1 MEFLSGAFYFVEMP
15 PLLPTAL
22 LKALLPRAERDEI
35 LADLSAEYA
44 ARMLADGRFAAG
56 KWFWRQAL
64 ASALPLLGWSG
75 RREVTGYIPPANAYR
90 PGGPVLPVFLADA
103 RFALRR
109 LRSRPAYAIL
119 SVLTLALGV
128 GGTAAIFGLARP
140 ILLDPLPYANA
151 DRAGMF
157 WMDGSWNEQEFSYL
171 RDKFDGFA
179 QVAGWRPGDVTL
191 KQGDAPLRLLP
202 GIATTGEL
210 FDVLGA
216 HAFIGRTLRVG
227 DDLIGAPPVAVISY
241 GLARELGGGNVAS
254 MLGKLLTLN
263 GIERTVVGVMPKGFW
278 YPTPAARIW
287 TPQEIHPERRNGYL
301 TLVGLAKPGADIHK
315 MGPYLARIV
324 QTMAAQFHYA
334 GQWDKTRNPTVTPLR
349 ESLLGA
355 MRPASL
361 ATLAAMTLILLI
373 ACVNV
378 AALMLGQI
386 EGRASEMA
394 VRTALG
400 ATRTRLTQQVVVEA
414 LLIGVSAAIVGGAL
428 AAAGFGLLA
437 HVLPIG
443 AWGESAQFDWT
454 LFAVA
459 LVVALGSSLLVV
471 LAPTIALWRG
481 DVHGAIS
488 RARTGGIVG
497 RGSRLEQ
504 GLVVTEV
511 ALAMLIA
518 SGSALLVRSVLNLY
532 AVNPGVDTGSIA
544 VIDALAGN
552 GTPPETR
559 RSVEAIVTELAQ
571 LPGVTS
577 AAGAMK
583 IPLTGRGNSM
593 GILIPERPDIKDVT
607 TYFRVGT
614 VDYLPTMGVRITK
627 GRNFTTADKVQG
639 PEVAVIIN
647 EAMVRRFFPKEDPI
661 GKELEGGW
669 GVKERIIG
677 VAQDVA
683 EGQLTDAPSLTRYY
697 LAGTVPWIVPSA
709 TLVVRTKSGTD
720 PAAILEAARKAVQ
733 RAAPSFAVSRTTTM
747 ARIMDDAVGPARQI
761 MALLSL
767 LAGLALVLS
776 AIGISG
782 VIAHFV
788 SRRKRD
794 WAIRVALGLSSGQVV
809 AHVMRQGLGLAGLGV
824 LFGIAGTLVLSR
836 LLTTLL
842 YGVSTVDPIAFA
854 AASLVLL
861 AIGAGA
867 AFVPARRAGMTD
879 PAFVLRDQ

>member
-1 MEFLSGAFYFVEMP
+1 MP
-15 PLLPTAL
+15 PTLPTAL

-35 LADLSAEYA
+35 LADLTAEYA
-44 ARMLADGRFAAG
+44 ARAEADGRVAAG

-90 PGGPVLPVFLADA
+90 PGGPMLPVFLSDA
-103 RFALRR
+103 KFALRR

-128 GGTAAIFGLARP
+128 GGTAAIFGIARP
-140 ILLDPLPYANA
+140 VLLDALPYANA

-157 WMDGSWNEQEFSYL
+157 WMDGSWNEEEFTYL

-191 KQGDAPLRLLP
+191 KQGDAPLRLIP

-216 HAFIGRTLRVG
+216 QAFIGRALRVG
-227 DDLIGAPPVAVISY
+227 DDMIGAPPVAVVSY
-241 GLARELGGGNVAS
+241 GLAQELSGSNVAS
-254 MLGKLLTLN
+254 MVGKRLTLN

-287 TPQEIHPERRNGYL
+287 TPQEIHPERRSGYL
-301 TLVGLAKPGADIHK
+301 TLVGLAKPGADIHN
-315 MGPYLARIV
+315 MGPHLARIV
-324 QTMAAQFHYA
+324 QTMAARFHYA

-349 ESLLGA
+349 ENLLGS

-386 EGRASEMA
+386 EGRSSEMA

-400 ATRTRLTQQVVVEA
+400 ATRTRLTQQVIVEA
-414 LLIGVSAAIVGGAL
+414 LMIGVCAAIVGGAL

-459 LVVALGSSLLVV
+459 LVLAIGASLLVV
-471 LAPTIALWRG
+471 LAPTMALWRG

-532 AVNPGVDTGSIA
+532 AVNPGIDTGSVA

-552 GTPPETR
+552 GTPAETGQ
-559 RSVEAIVTELAQ
+559 SVEAIVTELSQ
-571 LPGVTS
+571 LPGVHS

-593 GILIPERPDIKDVT
+593 GLLIPDRPDIKDVT

-614 VDYLPTMGVRITK
+614 VDYLPTMGARITQ
-627 GRNFTTADKVQG
+627 GRNFTAADKVQG
-639 PEVAVIIN
+639 PDVAVIIN
-647 EAMVRRFFPKEDPI
+647 EAMASRFFPKDDPI
-661 GKELEGGW
+661 GKVLEGGW

-683 EGQLTDAPSLTRYY
+683 EGQLTDAPSPTRYY
-697 LAGTVPWIVPSA
+697 LAGRVPWIVPSA
-709 TLVVRTKSGTD
+709 TLVVRTNPGTD
-720 PAAILEAARKAVQ
+720 PAAILESARKAVQ

-747 ARIMDDAVGPARQI
+747 ARILDDAVGPARQI

-788 SRRKRD
+788 ARRKRD
-794 WAIRVALGLSSGQVV
+794 WAIRVALGLSGGQVV
-809 AHVMRQGLGLAGLGV
+809 AQVMKQGVVLAALGILLGLAG
-824 LFGIAGTLVLSR
+824 TMVLSR

-854 AASLVLL
+854 AASLALL
-861 AIGAGA
+861 AIAAGA

-879 PAFVLRDQ
+879 PALVLREQ

>member
-1 MEFLSGAFYFVEMP
+1 MTP
-15 PLLPTAL
+15 ILPTTL

-35 LADLSAEYA
+35 LADLTAEYA
-44 ARMLADGRFAAG
+44 ARTEADGRVAAG

-90 PGGPVLPVFLADA
+90 PGGPMLPVFLSDTK
-103 RFALRR
+103 FALRR

-128 GGTAAIFGLARP
+128 GGTAAIFGIARP
-140 ILLDPLPYANA
+140 VLLDALPYANA

-157 WMDGSWNEQEFSYL
+157 WMDGSWNEEEFTYL

-191 KQGDAPLRLLP
+191 KQGDAPLRLIP

-216 HAFIGRTLRVG
+216 QAFIGRALRVG
-227 DDLIGAPPVAVISY
+227 DDMIGAPPVAVVSY
-241 GLARELGGGNVAS
+241 GLAQELSGSNVAS
-254 MLGKLLTLN
+254 MVGKRLTLN

-287 TPQEIHPERRNGYL
+287 TPQEIHPERRSGYL
-301 TLVGLAKPGADIHK
+301 TLVGLAKPGADIHH
-315 MGPYLARIV
+315 MGPHLARIV
-324 QTMAAQFHYA
+324 QTMAARFHYA

-349 ESLLGA
+349 ENLLGS

-386 EGRASEMA
+386 EGRSSEMA

-400 ATRTRLTQQVVVEA
+400 ATRTRLTQQVIVEA
-414 LLIGVSAAIVGGAL
+414 LMIGVCAAIVGGAL

-459 LVVALGSSLLVV
+459 LVVAIGASLLVV

-532 AVNPGVDTGSIA
+532 AVNPGIDTGSVA

-552 GTPPETR
+552 GTPAETGQ
-559 RSVEAIVTELAQ
+559 SVEAIVTELSQ
-571 LPGVTS
+571 LPGVHS

-593 GILIPERPDIKDVT
+593 GLLIPDRPDIKDVT

-614 VDYLPTMGVRITK
+614 VDYLPTMGARITK

-647 EAMVRRFFPKEDPI
+647 EAMARRFFPKDDAI
-661 GKELEGGW
+661 GKVLEGGW

-697 LAGTVPWIVPSA
+697 LAGTVPWFVPSA
-709 TLVVRTKSGTD
+709 TLVVRTNAGTD
-720 PAAILEAARKAVQ
+720 PAAILESARKAVQ

-747 ARIMDDAVGPARQI
+747 ARILDDAVGPARQI

-788 SRRKRD
+788 ARRKRD
-794 WAIRVALGLSSGQVV
+794 WAIRVALGLSGGQVV
-809 AHVMRQGLGLAGLGV
+809 AQVMKQGVVLAALGI
-824 LFGIAGTLVLSR
+824 LFGIAGTMVLSR

-854 AASLVLL
+854 AAGLVLL

-879 PAFVLRDQ
+879 PALVLREQ

>member
-1 MEFLSGAFYFVEMP
+1 MTP
-15 PLLPTAL
+15 ILPTAL
-22 LKALLPRAERDEI
+22 LRALVPRAEREEI
-35 LADLSAEYA
+35 LADLTAEYA
-44 ARMLADGRFAAG
+44 ARTAADGRLAAG

-64 ASALPLLGWSG
+64 GSVLPLLGWSG

-90 PGGPVLPVFLADA
+90 PGGPMLPVFFADV

-119 SVLTLALGV
+119 SILTLALGV
-128 GGTAAIFGLARP
+128 GGTAAIFGIGRP
-140 ILLDPLPYANA
+140 VLLDALPYANA
-151 DRAGMF
+151 GRAGMF
-157 WMDGSWNEQEFSYL
+157 WMDGSWNEEEFTYL

-179 QVAGWRPGDVTL
+179 HVAGWRPGDVTL
-191 KQGDAPLRLLP
+191 KQGDAPLRLIP

-216 HAFIGRTLRVG
+216 PAFVGRTLRVG
-227 DDLIGAPPVAVISY
+227 DDMIGAAPVAVISH
-241 GLARELGGGNVAS
+241 GLAQELGGRDVSS
-254 MLGKLLTLN
+254 MVGQRLTLN

-287 TPQEIHPERRNGYL
+287 TPQEIHPDRRSGYL
-301 TLVGLAKPGADIHK
+301 TLVGLAKPGADIHN

-324 QTMAAQFHYA
+324 QTMAARFHYA
-334 GQWDKTRNPTVTPLR
+334 GQWDKTRNPIVTPLR
-349 ESLLGA
+349 EHLLGS
-355 MRPASL
+355 MRPAVL
-361 ATLAAMTLILLI
+361 AMLAAMALILLI

-378 AALMLGQI
+378 ATLMLGQV
-386 EGRASEMA
+386 EGRSSEMA

-400 ATRTRLTQQVVVEA
+400 ATRTRLTQQIVVEA
-414 LLIGVSAAIVGGAL
+414 LAIGAGAALVGAAL
-428 AAAGFGLLA
+428 AGAGFRLLA
-437 HVLPIG
+437 HALPLG
-443 AWGESAQFDWT
+443 AWGENPQFDWT

-459 LVVALGSSLLVV
+459 LVVAIGASLLVV
-471 LAPTIALWRG
+471 LAPTISLWRA

-497 RGSRLEQ
+497 RGSRLEH

-518 SGSALLVRSVLNLY
+518 SGSALLVRSVVNLY
-532 AVNPGVDTGSIA
+532 AVDPGVDTRSIA
-544 VIDALAGN
+544 VIDVLAGN
-552 GTPPETR
+552 GTPAETR
-559 RSVEAIVTELAQ
+559 RSVEAMVTELSQ

-593 GILIPERPDIKDVT
+593 GVLIPDRPDIKDVT

-614 VDYLPTMGVRITK
+614 ADYLPTMGVGITK
-627 GRNFTTADKVQG
+627 GRNFTAADKVQG
-639 PEVAVIIN
+639 PEVAIIIN
-647 EAMVRRFFPKEDPI
+647 EAMVRRFFPREEPI
-661 GKELEGGW
+661 GKVLEGGW

-677 VAQDVA
+677 VVQDAA

-697 LAGTVPWIVPSA
+697 LAGTVPWIIPSA
-709 TLVVRTKSGTD
+709 TLVVRMQAGAD
-720 PAAILEAARKAVQ
+720 PAAILEPARKAAQ
-733 RAAPSFAVSRTTTM
+733 RAAPGFAVSRTTTM

-761 MALLSL
+761 MALLLL
-767 LAGLALVLS
+767 LAALALGLG
-776 AIGISG
+776 AIGIYG
-782 VIAHFV
+782 VIAHFAA
-788 SRRKRD
+788 RRKRD
-794 WAIRVALGLSSGQVV
+794 WAIRLALGLSGGQVV
-809 AHVMRQGLGLAGLGV
+809 AQLTKQGIVLAALGILL
-824 LFGIAGTLVLSR
+824 GIAGTVVLSR

-842 YGVSTVDPIAFA
+842 YGVSPADPIAVL

-867 AFVPARRAGMTD
+867 AFVPARRAGTTD
-879 PAFVLRDQ
+879 PALVLRDQ

>member
-1 MEFLSGAFYFVEMP
+1 MTP
-15 PLLPTAL
+15 TLPTAL
-22 LKALLPRAERDEI
+22 LKALVPRAERDEI
-35 LADLSAEYA
+35 LADLTAEYA
-44 ARMLADGRFAAG
+44 ARTAADGRSAAG

-64 ASALPLLGWSG
+64 GSALPLLGWSG

-90 PGGPVLPVFLADA
+90 PGGPMLPVFLSDA

-128 GGTAAIFGLARP
+128 GGTAAIFGIARP
-140 ILLDPLPYANA
+140 VLLDALPYANA

-157 WMDGSWNEQEFSYL
+157 WMDGSWNEEEFTYL

-191 KQGDAPLRLLP
+191 KQGDAPLRLIP

-216 HAFIGRTLRVG
+216 HAFVGRTLRVG
-227 DDLIGAPPVAVISY
+227 DDMIGAPPVAVVSY
-241 GLARELGGGNVAS
+241 GLAEELGGSDVS
-254 MLGKLLTLN
+254 STVGKRLTLN

-287 TPQEIHPERRNGYL
+287 TPQEIHPDRRTGYL
-301 TLVGLAKPGADIHK
+301 TLVGLAKPGADLHN

-324 QTMAAQFHYA
+324 QTMAARFHYA

-349 ESLLGA
+349 ENLLGS
-355 MRPASL
+355 MRPAVL
-361 ATLAAMTLILLI
+361 AMLAAMALILLI

-386 EGRASEMA
+386 EGRSSEMA

-400 ATRTRLTQQVVVEA
+400 ATRTRLTQQIIVEA
-414 LLIGVSAAIVGGAL
+414 LMIGVCAAIVGGAL

-437 HVLPIG
+437 HALPIG

-459 LVVALGSSLLVV
+459 LVVAIGASLLVV
-471 LAPTIALWRG
+471 LAPTISLWRG

-518 SGSALLVRSVLNLY
+518 SGSALLVRSVMNLY
-532 AVNPGVDTGSIA
+532 ALNPGVDTGSIA

-552 GTPPETR
+552 GTPAETG
-559 RSVEAIVTELAQ
+559 RSVEAIVTELSQ

-593 GILIPERPDIKDVT
+593 GLRIPGRPDIEDVT

-614 VDYLPTMGVRITK
+614 VDYLPTMGARIPK
-627 GRNFTTADKVQG
+627 GRNFTTADKVAG
-639 PEVAVIIN
+639 PDVAVIIN
-647 EAMVRRFFPKEDPI
+647 EAMARRFFPEDDPI
-661 GKELEGGW
+661 GKVLEGGW

-697 LAGTVPWIVPSA
+697 LAGAVPWIVPSA
-709 TLVVRTKSGTD
+709 TLVVRTNAGTD
-720 PAAILEAARKAVQ
+720 PAAILESARRAVQ
-733 RAAPSFAVSRTTTM
+733 RAAPSVAVSRTTTM

-767 LAGLALVLS
+767 LAGLALVLG
-776 AIGISG
+776 AIGIYG
-782 VIAHFV
+782 VIAHFA

-794 WAIRVALGLSSGQVV
+794 WAIRVALGLSGGQVV
-809 AHVMRQGLGLAGLGV
+809 AQVMKQGVVLTALGI
-824 LFGIAGTLVLSR
+824 LFGIAGTMVLSR

-842 YGVSTVDPIAFA
+842 YGVSAVDPIAFA

-879 PAFVLRDQ
+879 PALVLREQ

>member
-1 MEFLSGAFYFVEMP
+1 VEFLFRVFYFVEMTP
-15 PLLPTAL
+15 ILPTIL
-22 LKALLPRAERDEI
+22 LKALVPRAERDEI
-35 LADLSAEYA
+35 LADLTAEYA
-44 ARMLADGRFAAG
+44 ARAAADGRAAAK

-64 ASALPLLGWSG
+64 RSALPLLGWSG

-90 PGGPVLPVFLADA
+90 PGGPMLPIFLSDA
-103 RFALRR
+103 RYALRR
-109 LRSRPAYAIL
+109 LRYRPAYAIL

-128 GGTAAIFGLARP
+128 GGTAAIFGTARP
-140 ILLDPLPYANA
+140 VLLDALPYANA

-157 WMDGSWNEQEFSYL
+157 WMDGAWNEEEFSYL

-179 QVAGWRPGDVTL
+179 RVAGWRPGDVTL
-191 KQGDAPLRLLP
+191 KQGDAPLRLIP
-202 GIATTGEL
+202 GIAATGEL

-216 HAFIGRTLRVG
+216 PAFVGRTLQVG
-227 DDLIGAPPVAVISY
+227 DDLIGAPPVAVVSY
-241 GLARELGGGNVAS
+241 GLAAELGGGNVPS
-254 MLGKLLTLN
+254 MLGKRLTLN
-263 GIERTVVGVMPKGFW
+263 GMERTVVGVMPKGFW
-278 YPTPAARIW
+278 FPTPAARIW
-287 TPQEIHPERRNGYL
+287 TPQEIHPDRRNGYL
-301 TLVGLAKPGADIHK
+301 TLVGLAKPGADIRH

-324 QTMAAQFHYA
+324 QTMAARFHYA

-349 ESLLGA
+349 ENLLGS
-355 MRPASL
+355 MRPAVL
-361 ATLAAMTLILLI
+361 ATLAAMALILLI

-378 AALMLGQI
+378 ATLMLGQI
-386 EGRASEMA
+386 EGRSSEMA

-400 ATRTRLTQQVVVEA
+400 ATRTRLTQQLIVEA
-414 LLIGVSAAIVGGAL
+414 LLLGISAAIVGGGL

-437 HVLPIG
+437 HALPIG

-459 LVVALGSSLLVV
+459 LVAAIGASLLIV
-471 LAPTIALWRG
+471 LAPTVVLWRG

-497 RGSRLEQ
+497 RGSRLEH
-504 GLVVTEV
+504 GMVVTEV

-518 SGSALLVRSVLNLY
+518 SGSGLLVRSVMNLY
-532 AVNPGVDTGSIA
+532 AVNPGVDTGSVA

-552 GTPPETR
+552 GTPVETR
-559 RSVEAIVTELAQ
+559 QSVEAIVAELSQ
-571 LPGVTS
+571 LPGVTR

-593 GILIPERPDIKDVT
+593 GLLIPDRPDIKDVT

-614 VDYLPTMGVRITK
+614 VDYLPTMGVRITT
-627 GRNFTTADKVQG
+627 GRNFMTADKVQG

-647 EAMVRRFFPKEDPI
+647 EAMARRFFAKQDPI
-661 GKELEGGW
+661 GKLLEGGW

-709 TLVVRTKSGTD
+709 TLVVRTNAGRD
-720 PAAILEAARKAVQ
+720 PAAILESARKALQ

-747 ARIMDDAVGPARQI
+747 ARILDDAVGPARQI

-767 LAGLALVLS
+767 LAGLALVLG
-776 AIGISG
+776 AIGIYG
-782 VIAHFV
+782 VIAHFA

-794 WAIRVALGLSSGQVV
+794 WAIRVALGLSGGQVV
-809 AHVMRQGLGLAGLGV
+809 AQVMKQGVLLAALGI

-842 YGVSTVDPIAFA
+842 YGVSAVDPIAFA

-879 PAFVLRDQ
+879 PALVLREQ

>member
-1 MEFLSGAFYFVEMP
+1 MTP
-15 PLLPTAL
+15 TLPTAL
-22 LKALLPRAERDEI
+22 LKALVPRAERDEI
-35 LADLSAEYA
+35 LADLTAEYA
-44 ARMLADGRFAAG
+44 ARTAADGRSAAG

-64 ASALPLLGWSG
+64 GSALPLLGWSG

-90 PGGPVLPVFLADA
+90 PGGPMLPVFLSDA

-128 GGTAAIFGLARP
+128 GGTAAIFGIARP
-140 ILLDPLPYANA
+140 VLLDALPYANA

-157 WMDGSWNEQEFSYL
+157 WMDGAWNEEEFSYL

-191 KQGDAPLRLLP
+191 KQGDAPLRLIP

-216 HAFIGRTLRVG
+216 HAFVGRTLRVG
-227 DDLIGAPPVAVISY
+227 DDMIGAPPVAVVSY
-241 GLARELGGGNVAS
+241 GLAEELGGSDVS
-254 MLGKLLTLN
+254 STVGKRLTLN

-287 TPQEIHPERRNGYL
+287 TPQEIHPDRRTGYL
-301 TLVGLAKPGADIHK
+301 TLVGLAKPGADLHN

-324 QTMAAQFHYA
+324 QTMAARFHYA

-349 ESLLGA
+349 ENLLGS
-355 MRPASL
+355 MRPAVL
-361 ATLAAMTLILLI
+361 AMLAAMALILLI

-386 EGRASEMA
+386 EGRSSEMA

-400 ATRTRLTQQVVVEA
+400 ATRTRLTQQIIVEA
-414 LLIGVSAAIVGGAL
+414 LMIGVCAAIVGGAL

-437 HVLPIG
+437 HALPIG

-459 LVVALGSSLLVV
+459 LAVAIGASLLVV
-471 LAPTIALWRG
+471 LAPTISLWRG

-518 SGSALLVRSVLNLY
+518 SGSALLVRSVMNLY
-532 AVNPGVDTGSIA
+532 ALNPGVDTGSIA

-552 GTPPETR
+552 GTPAETGK
-559 RSVEAIVTELAQ
+559 SVEAIVTELSQ

-577 AAGAMK
+577 AAAAMK

-593 GILIPERPDIKDVT
+593 GLRIAGRPDIEDVT

-614 VDYLPTMGVRITK
+614 VDYLPTMGARIPK
-627 GRNFTTADKVQG
+627 GRNFTTADKVAG
-639 PEVAVIIN
+639 PDVAVIIN
-647 EAMVRRFFPKEDPI
+647 EAMARRFFPEDDPI
-661 GKELEGGW
+661 GKVLEGGW

-697 LAGTVPWIVPSA
+697 LAGAVPWIVPSA
-709 TLVVRTKSGTD
+709 TLVVRTNAGTD
-720 PAAILEAARKAVQ
+720 PAAILESARRAVQ

-761 MALLSL
+761 MSLLSL
-767 LAGLALVLS
+767 LAGLALVLG
-776 AIGISG
+776 AIGIYG
-782 VIAHFV
+782 VIAHFA

-794 WAIRVALGLSSGQVV
+794 WAIRVALGLSGGQVV
-809 AHVMRQGLGLAGLGV
+809 AQVMKQGVVLTALGI
-824 LFGIAGTLVLSR
+824 LFGIAGTMVLSR

-842 YGVSTVDPIAFA
+842 YGVRAVDPIAFA

-879 PAFVLRDQ
+879 PALVLREQ

>member
-1 MEFLSGAFYFVEMP
+1 MTP
-15 PLLPTAL
+15 TLPTTL
-22 LKALLPRAERDEI
+22 LKALVPRAERDEI
-35 LADLSAEYA
+35 LADLTAEYA
-44 ARMLADGRFAAG
+44 ARTAADGRFAAG

-90 PGGPVLPVFLADA
+90 PGGPMLPVFLSDA

-128 GGTAAIFGLARP
+128 GGTAAIFGIARP
-140 ILLDPLPYANA
+140 VLLDALPYGNA

-157 WMDGSWNEQEFSYL
+157 WMDGSWNEQEFTYM

-179 QVAGWRPGDVTL
+179 HVAGWRQGDVTL
-191 KQGDAPLRLLP
+191 KQGDAPLRLIP

-216 HAFIGRTLRVG
+216 PAFVGRTLRVG
-227 DDLIGAPPVAVISY
+227 DDLVGAEPVAVVSY
-241 GLARELGGGNVAS
+241 GLAVELGGGDVSS
-254 MLGKLLTLN
+254 MVGKRLTLN

-287 TPQEIHPERRNGYL
+287 TPQEIRPERRSGYL
-301 TLVGLAKPGADIHK
+301 TLVGLAQPGADIRN
-315 MGPYLARIV
+315 MDPYLARIV
-324 QTMAAQFHYA
+324 QTMAARFRYA

-349 ESLLGA
+349 ENLLGS
-355 MRPASL
+355 MRPAIL

-386 EGRASEMA
+386 EGRSSEMA

-400 ATRTRLTQQVVVEA
+400 ATRARLTQQVIVEA
-414 LLIGVSAAIVGGAL
+414 LMIGVCAAIVGGAL

-437 HVLPIG
+437 HALPIG
-443 AWGESAQFDWT
+443 AWGESARFDWR

-459 LVVALGSSLLVV
+459 LVVAIGASLLVV
-471 LAPTIALWRG
+471 LAPTISLWRG

-532 AVNPGVDTGSIA
+532 AVNPGVDTGSVA

-552 GTPPETR
+552 GTPAETHQ
-559 RSVEAIVTELAQ
+559 SVEAMVTELSQ

-593 GILIPERPDIKDVT
+593 GLLIPDRPEIKDVT

-614 VDYLPTMGVRITK
+614 VDYLPTMGVRITQ
-627 GRNFTTADKVQG
+627 GRNFTTADRVQG
-639 PEVAVIIN
+639 PEVVVIIN
-647 EAMVRRFFPKEDPI
+647 EAMARRFFPTDDPI
-661 GKELEGGW
+661 GKALEGGW
-669 GVKERIIG
+669 GVKERVVG

-709 TLVVRTKSGTD
+709 TLVVRTNAGAD
-720 PAAILEAARKAVQ
+720 PAAILESARKAAQ

-761 MALLSL
+761 MSLLSL
-767 LAGLALVLS
+767 LAGLALVLG
-776 AIGISG
+776 AIGIYG
-782 VIAHFV
+782 VIAHFA

-794 WAIRVALGLSSGQVV
+794 WAIRVALGLSGGQIVVQVV
-809 AHVMRQGLGLAGLGV
+809 KQGVVLAALGI
-824 LFGIAGTLVLSR
+824 LFGAAATMVLSR

-879 PAFVLRDQ
+879 PALVLREQ